1 MVEFITFK
9 EQVIAIILR
18 TNYQAD
24 GIKFFTPNEFSQ
36 QLGYMN
42 RPQGYIVPPHTHNFL
57 SREVKFTSEVLFIKT
72 GKVRADFYDQ
82 KQNYIES
89 RILNRGDVILLA
101 FGGHGF
107 EMLETS
113 EIIEVKQGPYIND
126 QDKTRFDS
134 INKNIIKIL

>member
-9 EQVIAIILR
+9 DKVLAIVLR
-18 TNYQAD
+18 ANYRAD

-42 RPQGYIVPPHTHNFL
+42 RPQGYIVPPHTHNSL
-57 SREVKFTSEVLFIKT
+57 SREVHFTSEVLFIKN

-82 KQNYIES
+82 KKNYIES
-89 RILNRGDVILLA
+89 RILNKGDVILLA

-126 QDKTRFDS
+126 QDKTIFDR
-134 INKNIIKIL
+134 INKDIIKIS